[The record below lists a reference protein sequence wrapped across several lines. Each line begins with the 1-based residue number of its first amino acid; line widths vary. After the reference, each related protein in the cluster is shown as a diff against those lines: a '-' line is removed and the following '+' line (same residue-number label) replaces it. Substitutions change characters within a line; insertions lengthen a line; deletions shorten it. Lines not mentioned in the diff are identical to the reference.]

1 MTVAS
6 APYAGT
12 SVRLR
17 IVLRGAVC
25 DFLYAG
31 ADGRWHMLAKDQDA
45 TILST
50 KTAGGFIGAMV
61 GPFARAGVK

>member
-1 MTVAS
+1 V
-6 APYAGT
+6 PYKEA

-17 IVLRGAVC
+17 IVLRGAAC

-31 ADGRWHMLAKDQDA
+31 ADGAWHVLAKDLDA

-50 KTAGGFIGAMV
+50 RHAGGFIGATI
-61 GPFARAGVK
+61 GPFARAGVRD